1 MAFQLMVVDDSPA
14 MRALIVRVI
23 ELSGLEIGEC
33 HQAAN
38 GQEALDMLREHWVD
52 IILTDV
58 NMPVMNGE
66 EFLRRLDADERLR
79 GIPVLVVSTDGS
91 ERRMRRMM
99 ALSAKSYLKKPF
111 SPEVLRAR
119 MEQLLGVSHE

>member
-23 ELSGLEIGEC
+23 ELSGIEIGEC

-38 GQEALDMLREHWVD
+38 GQEALDLLHKHWVD

-79 GIPVLVVSTDGS
+79 DIPVLVISTDGS
-91 ERRMRRMM
+91 EHRMRRMRE
-99 ALSAKSYLKKPF
+99 LSAKSYLKKPF
-111 SPEVLRAR
+111 SPEVLRER
-119 MEQLLGVSHE
+119 MEQLLGVAP

>member
-1 MAFQLMVVDDSPA
+1 MVVDDSPA

-23 ELSGLEIGEC
+23 ELSGIEIGEC

-38 GQEALDMLREHWVD
+38 GQEALEMLHKHWVD

-79 GIPVLVVSTDGS
+79 DIPVLVISTDGS
-91 ERRMRRMM
+91 EHRMRRMM
-99 ALSAKSYLKKPF
+99 ELSAKSYLKKPF
-111 SPEVLRAR
+111 SPEVLRTR
-119 MEQLLGVSHE
+119 MEQLLGVAHE

>member
-23 ELSGLEIGEC
+23 ELSGIEIGEC
-33 HQAAN
+33 HLAAN
-38 GQEALDMLREHWVD
+38 GQEALDLLDKHWVD

-66 EFLRRLDADERLR
+66 EFLRRLDADQRLR
-79 GIPVLVVSTDGS
+79 DIPVLVISTDGS
-91 ERRMRRMM
+91 EHRMRRMM
-99 ALSAKSYLKKPF
+99 ELSAKSYLKKPF
-111 SPEVLRAR
+111 SPEVLRER
-119 MEQLLGVSHE
+119 MEQLLGVAP

>member
-23 ELSGLEIGEC
+23 ELSGIEIGEC

-38 GQEALDMLREHWVD
+38 GQEALEMLHKHWVD

-79 GIPVLVVSTDGS
+79 DIPVLVISTDGS
-91 ERRMRRMM
+91 EHRMRRMM
-99 ALSAKSYLKKPF
+99 ELSAKSYLKKPF
-111 SPEVLRAR
+111 SPEVLRTR
-119 MEQLLGVSHE
+119 MEQLLGVAHE

>member
-23 ELSGLEIGEC
+23 ELSGIEIGEC

-38 GQEALDMLREHWVD
+38 GQEALDLLHKHWVD

-66 EFLRRLDADERLR
+66 ELLRRLDADERLR
-79 GIPVLVVSTDGS
+79 DIPVLVISTDGS
-91 ERRMRRMM
+91 EHRMRRMM
-99 ALSAKSYLKKPF
+99 ELSAKSYLKKPF

-119 MEQLLGVSHE
+119 MEQLLGVHHE

>member
-23 ELSGLEIGEC
+23 ELSGLEVGEC

-38 GQEALDMLREHWVD
+38 GREALDMLHEHWVD

-66 EFLRRLDADERLR
+66 EFLRHLDADDRLR
-79 GIPVLVVSTDGS
+79 DIPVLVISTDGS
-91 ERRMRRMM
+91 EHRMRRMM
-99 ALSAKSYLKKPF
+99 ELSAKSYLKKPF
-111 SPEVLRAR
+111 SPEVLRTR
-119 MEQLLGVSHE
+119 MEQLLGVAP